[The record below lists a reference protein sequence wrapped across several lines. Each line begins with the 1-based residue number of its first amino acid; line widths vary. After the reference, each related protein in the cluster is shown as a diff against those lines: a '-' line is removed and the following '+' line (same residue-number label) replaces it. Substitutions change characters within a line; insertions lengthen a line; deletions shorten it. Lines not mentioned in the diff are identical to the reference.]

1 MEDKPKDDKSSFERV
16 KSIPLVKWTA
26 QKTSDAANAL
36 KSTTDHYIPGSG
48 KVIDKVGTATA
59 ASVSYIGE
67 KLGPLVPEKVKSF
80 GEKVNE
86 YSNKGLDAVEKKY
99 PVINKPVDELAEHSK
114 QAATD
119 KALGHFGLSK
129 SKVDEDS
136 EVVGETQEKDEK
148 VFSLKS
154 NVSVEMKTPEGF
166 QYKLNYEPFNLKDN
180 VVYKT
185 VAKLWPKT
193 D

>member
-1 MEDKPKDDKSSFERV
+1 MEDQPKDDKSSFERV

-26 QKTSDAANAL
+26 QKTSAAANAV
-36 KSTTDHYIPGSG
+36 KSATDHYIPGSG
-48 KVIDKVGTATA
+48 KVIDKIGTATT
-59 ASVSYIGE
+59 ASVSYVSE
-67 KLGPLVPEKVKSF
+67 KLGPLVPEKIKSL

-86 YSNKGLDAVEKKY
+86 FSNKGLDAVEKKY
-99 PVINKPVDELAEHSK
+99 PVINKPVGELAEHSK

-129 SKVDEDS
+129 SKVEEGS
-136 EVVGETQEKDEK
+136 EVGDKTQEKDDK

-154 NVSVEMKTPEGF
+154 NVSVEMKTPEGT

-185 VAKLWPKT
+185 VAKLWPKS